1 MANRTRRSTRSR
13 SSLNVKFADDPDYD
27 ERAFEDDQGDDDDD
41 DIDELPV
48 ARIKQEQ
55 QRHSSQTTTNNGI
68 AQRRR
73 GRPAKREPL
82 HDDEDWH
89 AEEEEEGNDFSTVT
103 PVDVTLSPSGPDGNP
118 SVYEFTEGANRKKL
132 PTVGS
137 GGNNLSRD
145 SVKTPTKVRRDEKH
159 LCPYWY
165 IQSEFSSIS

>member
-13 SSLNVKFADDPDYD
+13 TSLNVKFADDPDYD

-55 QRHSSQTTTNNGI
+55 QRHSSQTNTNNGI
-68 AQRRR
+68 VQRRR

-82 HDDEDWH
+82 HDEDDDWH
-89 AEEEEEGNDFSTVT
+89 GEDEEDGNDFSTVT

-118 SVYEFTEGANRKKL
+118 SVYEFTEGPNRKKL

-137 GGNNLSRD
+137 VGNNISRD
-145 SVKTPTKVRRDEKH
+145 SIKSATKVRRDEKH

-165 IQSEFSSIS
+165 IQ